1 MNTPDDFK
9 LTISEH
15 NHNRHE
21 DFYFTDI
28 IFEVSTKQ
36 FIPEL
41 EWWHHWFSPIQVEN
55 QLFKVPRCNF
65 AEESEIFATMFNLK
79 PTPGGQNIDQDG
91 SSDDHSLRLERIQK
105 TDFILLLRVM
115 FQL

>member
-28 IFEVSTKQ
+28 IFQVSTKQ

-41 EWWHHWFSPIQVEN
+41 E
-55 QLFKVPRCNF
+55 
-65 AEESEIFATMFNLK
+65 
-79 PTPGGQNIDQDG
+79 
-91 SSDDHSLRLERIQK
+91 
-105 TDFILLLRVM
+105 
-115 FQL
+115 